1 MTEQTKNKAKE
12 TATENVHASEN
23 LQVLQSIIANN
34 KIKSFQNVT
43 SSRGGFIS
51 IVKSTNGTRLT
62 ISKQVNEKLGY
73 PSELFVGFEDDYLL
87 IFNAE
92 GTDASNIKLR
102 NNDKQKLTIYNTG
115 LVNLIIDEFELD
127 YTDKTSQSFA
137 DGHFKE
143 QGRPVLYVKMV

>member
-1 MTEQTKNKAKE
+1 MTEQTKIKAKE
-12 TATENVHASEN
+12 TATEQVQVPEN
-23 LQVLQSIIANN
+23 LQVLQSIIAKN
-34 KIKSFQNVT
+34 KIKSFQNIN
-43 SSRGGFIS
+43 SGRGGFIS
-51 IVKSTNGTRLT
+51 IVKSTNGTRFT

-73 PSELFVGFEDDYLL
+73 PSELFVGFEDDYLI

-102 NNDKQKLTIYNTG
+102 KNDKRKLTIYNTG
-115 LVNLIIDEFELD
+115 LVNLIINEFELD
-127 YTDKTSQSFA
+127 YTDKTSRSFT

>member
-43 SSRGGFIS
+43 SGRGGFIS

-143 QGRPVLYVKMV
+143 QGRPVL

>member
-43 SSRGGFIS
+43 SGRGGFIS